1 MHYCLLLVT
10 KEIPS
15 ESRISKILQPYDEE
29 NLECNK
35 IDTDCKDCF
44 SEISEKQSLRSVSV
58 CYV

>member
-35 IDTDCKDCF
+35 NNLNIRLTF
-44 SEISEKQSLRSVSV
+44 A
-58 CYV
+58 